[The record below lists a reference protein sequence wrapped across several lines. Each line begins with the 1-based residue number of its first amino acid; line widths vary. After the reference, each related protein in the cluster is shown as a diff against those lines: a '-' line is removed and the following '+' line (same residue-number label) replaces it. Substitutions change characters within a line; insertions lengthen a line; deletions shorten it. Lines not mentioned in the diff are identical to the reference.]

1 MKAKMTPKDKNSSY
15 QVSMGSVFL
24 YSLFV
29 HAVIFILGV
38 VGLPHMQREL
48 VIPQPISIELAMVDD
63 VVKTKKPPKD
73 VKKPAPKKEEPEKP
87 VKTPPRALSQTLTQD
102 EPKKEEAK
110 KEEKKVDPKPEP
122 RKAPEKKPE
131 IKPEPKKEPK
141 PEPKKETPKKEE
153 PKADPFASMLKNL
166 APDEEKSTP
175 EVSQQGE
182 ISQVITADELSA
194 VRKQLT
200 ACWNLLPGAR
210 DADKLSVELRIK
222 VFPDRTVQSV
232 EVIDTARYKGD
243 PFFRAA
249 ADNAV
254 RAVRNP
260 ACNPL
265 NLPVNKYALW
275 KDIIFNFDPRG
286 MF

>member
-1 MKAKMTPKDKNSSY
+1 MTPKDKNSSY

-48 VIPQPISIELAMVDD
+48 IIPQPISIELAMVDD

-73 VKKPAPKKEEPEKP
+73 VKKPEPKKEEPEKP

-153 PKADPFASMLKNL
+153 PKSDPFASMLKNL

-200 ACWNLLPGAR
+200 TCWNLLPGAR
-210 DADKLSVELRIK
+210 NADKLAVELRIK
-222 VFPDRTVQSV
+222 VFPDRMVQSV
-232 EVIDTARYKGD
+232 EVIDTSRYKID